1 MRATRPRMTGFG
13 AGTSRRMTDDS
24 LDFSTSARP
33 LAVVTGASSGIGRE
47 LALTFA
53 DHGFDVVAAAEDDAI
68 AAVCPELQSR
78 GVLARCEQVDLA
90 RPEGVEQLVHAIT
103 ATGRP
108 VAALAANAGIGV
120 GGRFDQTDLDAD
132 LRLIDLNVRSSVH
145 LIKLVLRDM
154 VRRGQGRILVTAS
167 VVAATPGPFHAT
179 YAASK
184 AFLHS
189 FAEALHHE
197 LDDSGVTV
205 TSLMPGPTETEF
217 FERAGMQ
224 DTKVGSSDSKDD
236 PAEVARQGYDA
247 LMSGKDR
254 VIAGSRMNRV
264 QVAAGNTLPDSAG
277 ASAAAKMAKPGSG
290 KS

>member
-1 MRATRPRMTGFG
+1 MSDASSDAMSTGG
-13 AGTSRRMTDDS
+13 LES
-24 LDFSTSARP
+24 STSTRP

-47 LALTFA
+47 LARTFA
-53 DHGFDVVAAAEDDAI
+53 DNGYDVVVTAEDDAI
-68 AAVCPELQSR
+68 QAVGTELRSR
-78 GVLARCEQVDLA
+78 GALASCEQVDLA

-103 ATGRP
+103 AAGRP
-108 VAALAANAGIGV
+108 VAALAVNAGIGV

-145 LIKLVLRDM
+145 LTKLVLRDM
-154 VRRGQGRILVTAS
+154 VRRGEGRILITAS

-224 DTKVGSSDSKDD
+224 DTKVGSSDKDD
-236 PAEVARQGYDA
+236 PAEVARQGFEA

-254 VIAGSRMNRV
+254 VVAGSRMNRV
-264 QVAAGNTLPDSAG
+264 QVAAGNALPDSAA

>member
-1 MRATRPRMTGFG
+1 MSDATSD
-13 AGTSRRMTDDS
+13 AVSADS
-24 LDFSTSARP
+24 LESMTSTRP

-47 LALTFA
+47 LARTFA
-53 DHGFDVVAAAEDDAI
+53 GNGYDVVVTAEDDAI
-68 AAVCPELQSR
+68 QAVGTELRSL
-78 GVLARCEQVDLA
+78 GVLASCEQVDLA

-103 ATGRP
+103 AAGRP
-108 VAALAANAGIGV
+108 VAALAVNAGIGV

-145 LIKLVLRDM
+145 LTKLVLRDM
-154 VRRGQGRILVTAS
+154 VRRGEGRILITAS

-217 FERAGMQ
+217 FDRAGMQ
-224 DTKVGSSDSKDD
+224 DTKVGSSDKDD
-236 PAEVARQGYDA
+236 PAEVARQGFEA

-254 VIAGSRMNRV
+254 VVAGSRMNRV
-264 QVAAGNTLPDSAG
+264 QVAAGNALPDSAA

>member
-1 MRATRPRMTGFG
+1 MSDATSD
-13 AGTSRRMTDDS
+13 AVSADS
-24 LDFSTSARP
+24 LESMTSTRP

-47 LALTFA
+47 LARTFA
-53 DHGFDVVAAAEDDAI
+53 DNGYDVVVTAEDDAI
-68 AAVCPELQSR
+68 QAVGTELRSR
-78 GVLARCEQVDLA
+78 GVLASCEQVDLA

-103 ATGRP
+103 AAGRP
-108 VAALAANAGIGV
+108 VAALAVNAGIGV

-145 LIKLVLRDM
+145 LTKLVLRDM
-154 VRRGQGRILVTAS
+154 VRRGEGRILITAS

-224 DTKVGSSDSKDD
+224 DTKVGSSDKDD
-236 PAEVARQGYDA
+236 PAEVARQGFEA

-254 VIAGSRMNRV
+254 VVAGSRMNRV
-264 QVAAGNTLPDSAG
+264 QVTAGNALPDTAA
-277 ASAAAKMAKPGSG
+277 ASAAGKMAKPGSG

>member
-1 MRATRPRMTGFG
+1 MSDATSD
-13 AGTSRRMTDDS
+13 AVSADS
-24 LDFSTSARP
+24 LESMTSTRP

-47 LALTFA
+47 LARTFA
-53 DHGFDVVAAAEDDAI
+53 GNGYDVVVTAEDDAI
-68 AAVCPELQSR
+68 QAVGTELRSL
-78 GVLARCEQVDLA
+78 GVLASCEQVDLA

-103 ATGRP
+103 AAGRP
-108 VAALAANAGIGV
+108 VAALAVNAGIGV

-145 LIKLVLRDM
+145 LTKLVLRDM
-154 VRRGQGRILVTAS
+154 VRRGEGRILITAS

-224 DTKVGSSDSKDD
+224 DTKVGSSDKDD
-236 PAEVARQGYDA
+236 PAEVARQGFEA

-254 VIAGSRMNRV
+254 VVAGSRMNRV
-264 QVAAGNTLPDSAG
+264 QVAAGNALPDSAA

>member
-1 MRATRPRMTGFG
+1 MRSSRVRMTGPWP
-13 AGTSRRMTDDS
+13 GTSPSMTDDS
-24 LDFSTSARP
+24 LDFSTSTRP

-47 LALTFA
+47 LARTFA
-53 DHGFDVVAAAEDDAI
+53 ANGFDVVATAEDDAI
-68 AAVCPELQSR
+68 DAVAAELRSR
-78 GVLARCEQVDLA
+78 GVQAMCEQVDLA
-90 RPEGVEQLVHAIT
+90 RPEGVEQLVHAVT
-103 ATGRP
+103 AAGRP
-108 VAALAANAGIGV
+108 VAALAVNAGIGV

-145 LIKLVLRDM
+145 LTKLVLRQM
-154 VRRGQGRILVTAS
+154 VRRGEGRILITAS

-197 LDDSGVTV
+197 VSDSGVTV

-224 DTKVGSSDSKDD
+224 DTKVGSSNKDD
-236 PAEVARQGYDA
+236 PAEVARQGFEA

-254 VIAGSRMNRV
+254 VVAGSRINRV
-264 QVAAGNTLPDSAG
+264 QVAAGSALPDSAA
-277 ASAAAKMAKPGSG
+277 ASAAGKMAKPGSG

>member
-1 MRATRPRMTGFG
+1 MSDATSD
-13 AGTSRRMTDDS
+13 AVSADS
-24 LDFSTSARP
+24 LESMTSTRP

-47 LALTFA
+47 LARTFA
-53 DHGFDVVAAAEDDAI
+53 GNGYDVVVTAEDDAI
-68 AAVCPELQSR
+68 QAVGTELRSL
-78 GVLARCEQVDLA
+78 GVLASCEQVDLA

-103 ATGRP
+103 TAGRP
-108 VAALAANAGIGV
+108 VAALAVNAGIGV

-145 LIKLVLRDM
+145 LTKLVLRDM
-154 VRRGQGRILVTAS
+154 VRRGEGRILITAS

-224 DTKVGSSDSKDD
+224 DTKVGSSDKDD
-236 PAEVARQGYDA
+236 PAEVARQGFEA

-254 VIAGSRMNRV
+254 VVAGSRMNRV
-264 QVAAGNTLPDSAG
+264 QVAAGNALPDSAA

>member
-1 MRATRPRMTGFG
+1 
-13 AGTSRRMTDDS
+13 MTDDS
-24 LDFSTSARP
+24 LDFAASVRP

-47 LALTFA
+47 LARTFA
-53 DHGFDVVAAAEDDAI
+53 DNGFDVLATAEDDAI
-68 AAVCPELQSR
+68 EAVGSELRNQ
-78 GVLARCEQVDLA
+78 GVLAMCEQVDLA
-90 RPEGVEQLVHAIT
+90 RAEGVEQLVHAIT
-103 ATGRP
+103 AAGRP
-108 VAALAANAGIGV
+108 VAALAVNAGIGV

-145 LIKLVLRDM
+145 LTKLVLRDM
-154 VRRGQGRILVTAS
+154 VRRGEGRVLITAS

-189 FAEALHHE
+189 FAEALHRE

-224 DTKVGSSDSKDD
+224 DTKVGSSDKDD
-236 PAEVARQGYDA
+236 PAEVARQGFEA

-254 VIAGSRMNRV
+254 VVAGSRMNRV
-264 QVAAGNTLPDSAG
+264 QVAAGNTLPDTAA